1 MQQLSSLLPRS
12 PKVLNPSYNHARTPV
27 RGVVK
32 IDGTLMG
39 KGGGL
44 WGIKRKGSTH
54 ISTKKSGDEQRFQGA
69 TNSHDFGY
77 PIPTYGSA
85 TGPTSGA

>member
-32 IDGTLMG
+32 IDGTLLG

-44 WGIKRKGSTH
+44 WGSRGKLNGTFYEKIRG
-54 ISTKKSGDEQRFQGA
+54 
-69 TNSHDFGY
+69 
-77 PIPTYGSA
+77 
-85 TGPTSGA
+85 

>member
-12 PKVLNPSYNHARTPV
+12 PKALNPSYNHARTPV

-39 KGGGL
+39 KGEGL

-54 ISTKKSGDEQRFQGA
+54 ISTKKSG
-69 TNSHDFGY
+69 N
-77 PIPTYGSA
+77 
-85 TGPTSGA
+85 

>member
-32 IDGTLMG
+32 IDGTLLG

-44 WGIKRKGSTH
+44 WGIKRKGSRTFLRK
-54 ISTKKSGDEQRFQGA
+54 IRG
-69 TNSHDFGY
+69 
-77 PIPTYGSA
+77 
-85 TGPTSGA
+85 